1 MIEIDGSQGEGGGQI
16 IRSSLALSAVTGKPF
31 KITNIRAGRKKSG
44 LKRQHV
50 TGVNAA
56 REITGGAVVGA
67 ELNSPELTF
76 IPGPIQTRDFH
87 FKIGTAGSTT
97 LVAQTVLPA
106 LMMADQPSSITIE
119 GGTHNPGGPP
129 FDFLERVYLP
139 QIEKMGPKFKT
150 QIESYGFYPVG
161 GGKIKIEIQPSGS
174 LVGSSLMKRKQKM
187 KAKLIAL
194 VSKLPMHI
202 AEREL
207 DIIRRKGK
215 WHESECYPIEIKNS
229 PGPGNVVMME
239 LNSGNVNE
247 IITGYGSP
255 GVRAEDVARKT
266 FRDAKPYLA
275 WEYPVGEYLADQLLL
290 PMGLAAAQEQAA
302 VSSEFTTGPLSLHA
316 TTHIDILKKFL
327 DIEIA
332 VDELELGVFHVEVK
346 PTDSKVE
353 RSAE

>member
-1 MIEIDGSQGEGGGQI
+1 MIEIDDSEGEGGGQI
-16 IRSSLALSAVTGKPF
+16 VRSSLALSAVTGKPF
-31 KITNIRAGRKKSG
+31 SVKKIRAGRRKSG

-56 REITGGAVVGA
+56 REICGGAAHGA

-106 LMMADQPSSITIE
+106 LMMADRPSSITVE

-129 FDFLERVYLP
+129 FDFLDRVYLR
-139 QIEKMGPKFKT
+139 QVETMGPVFKSR
-150 QIESYGFYPVG
+150 IESYGFYPVG
-161 GGKIKIEIQPSGS
+161 GGKIKIEITPSQNLAS
-174 LVGSSLMKRKQKM
+174 LSLMKRKQKM
-187 KAKLIAL
+187 KAKLMAL
-194 VSKLPMHI
+194 VSKLPIDI

-207 DIIRRKGK
+207 NVIRRKGK
-215 WHESECYPIEIKNS
+215 WHPSECYPIEIKNS

-247 IITGYGSP
+247 IVTGYGSP

-266 FRDAKPYLA
+266 YREAKPYLDSD
-275 WEYPVGEYLADQLLL
+275 YPVGEHLADQLLL
-290 PMGLAAAQEQAA
+290 PMGLAAAQGDASVA
-302 VSSEFTTGPLSLHA
+302 SEMTTGPLSLHA
-316 TTHIDILKKFL
+316 TTHIEILKRFL
-327 DIEIA
+327 DIDVVVEE
-332 VDELELGVFHVEVK
+332 VEMGTFHVQVK
-346 PTDSKVE
+346 PVA
-353 RSAE
+353 SAE

>member
-16 IRSSLALSAVTGKPF
+16 VRSSLALSAVTGKPF

-139 QIEKMGPKFKT
+139 QVEKMGPKFKT

-161 GGKIKIEIQPSGS
+161 GGKIKIEIQLPDSILSSPIPRKSDVHPAKDVVRYRLFNISLPSCIGGS
-174 LVGSSLMKRKQKM
+174 RIVGSR
-187 KAKLIAL
+187 
-194 VSKLPMHI
+194 
-202 AEREL
+202 
-207 DIIRRKGK
+207 
-215 WHESECYPIEIKNS
+215 
-229 PGPGNVVMME
+229 
-239 LNSGNVNE
+239 
-247 IITGYGSP
+247 
-255 GVRAEDVARKT
+255 
-266 FRDAKPYLA
+266 
-275 WEYPVGEYLADQLLL
+275 
-290 PMGLAAAQEQAA
+290 
-302 VSSEFTTGPLSLHA
+302 
-316 TTHIDILKKFL
+316 
-327 DIEIA
+327 
-332 VDELELGVFHVEVK
+332 
-346 PTDSKVE
+346 
-353 RSAE
+353 

>member
-1 MIEIDGSQGEGGGQI
+1 MIEIDGSEGEGGGQI

-31 KITNIRAGRKKSG
+31 HINNIRAGRKKPG

-50 TGVNAA
+50 TGANAA
-56 REITGGAVVGA
+56 REICGGAVVGA
-67 ELNSPELTF
+67 ELNSSELTF

-106 LMMADQPSSITIE
+106 LMMADRPSSITIE

-139 QIEKMGPKFKT
+139 QIQKMGPKFKSK
-150 QIESYGFYPVG
+150 IDSYGFYPVG
-161 GGKIKIEIQPSGS
+161 GGKINIEITPSETLGA
-174 LVGSSLMKRKQKM
+174 LSLMERKRKT
-187 KAKLIAL
+187 KAKLMAL
-194 VSKLPMHI
+194 VSKLPLHI
-202 AEREL
+202 AQREL

-215 WHESECYPIEIKNS
+215 WHESECYPIEITNS

-239 LNSGNVNE
+239 FNSGNVNE

-266 FRDAKPYLA
+266 FRDARPYLA
-275 WEYPVGEYLADQLLL
+275 WNYPVGEHLADQLLL
-290 PMGLAAAQEQAA
+290 PMGLAAAQKGTP
-302 VSSEFTTGPLSLHA
+302 VSSEFVTGPLSLHA
-316 TTHIDILKKFL
+316 TTHIDILKRFL
-327 DIEIA
+327 DIDVIVE
-332 VDELELGVFHVEVK
+332 ELELGVFHVQVGL
-346 PTDSKVE
+346 
-353 RSAE
+353 A

>member
-50 TGVNAA
+50 TGANAA
-56 REITGGAVVGA
+56 REVCGGAVVGA
-67 ELNSPELTF
+67 ELNSSELTF
-76 IPGPIQTRDFH
+76 IPGPIQTRDFP

-106 LMMADQPSSITIE
+106 LMMAEKPSSITIE

-139 QIEKMGPKFKT
+139 QVEKMGPKFKAE
-150 QIESYGFYPVG
+150 IESYGFYPVG
-161 GGKIKIEIQPSGS
+161 GGKIKIEITPCPALSG
-174 LVGSSLMKRKQKM
+174 LSLMQRQHKT
-187 KAKLIAL
+187 KAKLMAL
-194 VSKLPMHI
+194 VSKLPLHI
-202 AEREL
+202 ADREL

-215 WHESECYPIEIKNS
+215 WHQSECYPIEIKNS

-239 LNSGNVNE
+239 FNSGNVSE

-266 FRDAKPYLA
+266 YREAKPYLA
-275 WEYPVGEYLADQLLL
+275 WDYPVGEYLADQLLL
-290 PMGLAAAQEQAA
+290 PMGLAAGREDAP
-302 VSSEFTTGPLSLHA
+302 VSSEFVTGPLSLHA
-316 TTHIDILKKFL
+316 TTHIDILKRFL
-327 DIEIA
+327 DINVV
-332 VDELELGVFHVEVK
+332 VDKIELGVVRVEVQ
-346 PTDSKVE
+346 PAVSVSD
-353 RSAE
+353 

>member
-31 KITNIRAGRKKSG
+31 KITKIRAGRKKSG

-50 TGVNAA
+50 TGVKAA
-56 REITGGAVVGA
+56 REVCGGAAVGA
-67 ELNSPELTF
+67 ELNSSELTF

-106 LMMADQPSSITIE
+106 LMMADQPSSITVQ

-139 QIEKMGPKFKT
+139 QVEKMGPKFKA

-161 GGKIKIEIQPSGS
+161 GGKIKIEIQPSES
-174 LVGSSLMKRKQKM
+174 LGRLSLMERQHKI
-187 KAKLIAL
+187 KAKLMAL
-194 VSKLPMHI
+194 VSKLPLHI

-207 DIIRRKGK
+207 DIVRRKGK

-247 IITGYGSP
+247 IITRYGSP

-275 WEYPVGEYLADQLLL
+275 WDYPVGEYLADQLLL
-290 PMGLAAAQEQAA
+290 PMGLAAAQGDAS
-302 VSSEFTTGPLSLHA
+302 VCSEFVTGPLSLHA
-316 TTHIDILKKFL
+316 TTHIDILKRFL
-327 DIEIA
+327 DIDVA
-332 VDELELGVFHVEVK
+332 VDELETGVFHVRVN
-346 PTDSKVE
+346 PAS
-353 RSAE
+353 R

>member
-1 MIEIDGSQGEGGGQI
+1 MIEIDGAEGEGGGQI

-31 KITNIRAGRKKSG
+31 CIKNIRAGRKKSG

-56 REITGGAVVGA
+56 REICGGAAVGA
-67 ELNSPELTF
+67 ELNSSELTF

-106 LMMADQPSSITIE
+106 LMMADKPSSIVIE

-139 QIEKMGPKFKT
+139 QVEKMGPSFNAK
-150 QIESYGFYPVG
+150 IESYGFYPVG
-161 GGKIKIEIQPSGS
+161 GGKIKIEIEPGGPLQGLS
-174 LVGSSLMKRKQKM
+174 LLERKHKT

-194 VSKLPMHI
+194 VSKLPLEI
-202 AEREL
+202 AKREL
-207 DIIRRKGK
+207 DVIRRKGK
-215 WHESECYPIEIKNS
+215 WHPSECYPIEIKNS

-239 LNSGNVNE
+239 FNSGNVNE

-255 GVRAEDVARKT
+255 GVPAESVARKT
-266 FRDAKPYLA
+266 YRDARPYLA

-290 PMGLAAAQEQAA
+290 PMGLAASQQNAG
-302 VSSEFTTGPLSLHA
+302 VVSEFLTGPLSLHA
-316 TTHIDILKKFL
+316 TTHIEILKRFL
-327 DIEIA
+327 DIEVI
-332 VDELELGVFHVEVK
+332 VDEVELGVYHVQIRPLEAGE
-346 PTDSKVE
+346 D
-353 RSAE
+353 

>member
-1 MIEIDGSQGEGGGQI
+1 MIEIDGAEGEGGGQI

-31 KITNIRAGRKKSG
+31 CIKNIRAGRKKSG

-56 REITGGAVVGA
+56 REICGGAAVGA
-67 ELNSPELTF
+67 ELNSSELTF

-106 LMMADQPSSITIE
+106 LMMADKPSSIVIE

-139 QIEKMGPKFKT
+139 QVEKMGPSFNAK
-150 QIESYGFYPVG
+150 IESYGFYPVG
-161 GGKIKIEIQPSGS
+161 GGKIKIEIEPGGPLQGLS
-174 LVGSSLMKRKQKM
+174 LLKRKYET
-187 KAKLIAL
+187 KAKLMAL
-194 VSKLPMHI
+194 VSKLPLEI
-202 AEREL
+202 AKREL
-207 DIIRRKGK
+207 DVIRRKGK
-215 WHESECYPIEIKNS
+215 WHPSECYPIEIKNS

-239 LNSGNVNE
+239 FNSGNVNE

-255 GVRAEDVARKT
+255 GVPAERVARKT
-266 FRDAKPYLA
+266 YRDARPYLA

-290 PMGLAAAQEQAA
+290 PMGLAASQQNAG
-302 VSSEFTTGPLSLHA
+302 VVSEFLTGPLSLHA
-316 TTHIDILKKFL
+316 TTHIEILKRFL
-327 DIEIA
+327 DIEVI
-332 VDELELGVFHVEVK
+332 VDEVELGVYYVQIRPLEAGE
-346 PTDSKVE
+346 D
-353 RSAE
+353 

>member
-1 MIEIDGSQGEGGGQI
+1 MIEIDGSKGEGGGQI

-31 KITNIRAGRKKSG
+31 CIKNIRAGRKKSG

-56 REITGGAVVGA
+56 REICGGAVVGA
-67 ELNSPELTF
+67 ELNSSELTF
-76 IPGPIQTRDFH
+76 IPGPIQTRAFH

-106 LMMADQPSSITIE
+106 LMMAGKPSSIIVE

-139 QIEKMGPKFKT
+139 QVEKMGPKFKAEI
-150 QIESYGFYPVG
+150 QSYGFYPVG
-161 GGKIKIEIQPSGS
+161 GGKIKIDIQPGEK
-174 LVGSSLMKRKQKM
+174 LGGLSLMERKHKT
-187 KAKLIAL
+187 KAKLMAL
-194 VSKLPMHI
+194 VSKLPLHI

-239 LNSGNVNE
+239 FNSGNVTE

-255 GVRAEDVARKT
+255 GVPAENVARKT
-266 FRDAKPYLA
+266 YRDARPYLA
-275 WEYPVGEYLADQLLL
+275 WEYPVGEHLADQLLL
-290 PMGLAAAQEQAA
+290 PMGLAAAQQDAGVA
-302 VSSEFTTGPLSLHA
+302 SEFLTGPLSLHA
-316 TTHIDILKKFL
+316 TTHIDILKRFL
-327 DIEIA
+327 DIEVT
-332 VDELELGVFHVEVK
+332 VDEVELGVYHVRVM
-346 PTDSKVE
+346 PAT
-353 RSAE
+353 